1 MNKANLILH
10 CGAAAV
16 DREQLALV
24 PTPALTDTWTPIPH
38 ASLLTQVERALG
50 GSNFEVV
57 SEAHGLSKD
66 GARYFGLLQVARV
79 AHFIDDESN
88 PEFVDEASIQTTPED
103 YGYVIGVRNSH
114 DKRFPAGLAV
124 GSSVFV
130 CDNLSFYGEISVARK
145 HTVFIER
152 DLPALTAR
160 AIGDLSAK
168 WNDQGVRFEAYKQ
181 HTLRHAKAHDLLIK
195 ALDCRAVT
203 TTQIPH
209 ILKEWRTPRHP
220 EFAENGLTAWRFWN
234 ACTEVGKDSGVWQLP
249 DRTRALHGI
258 LDQEVGIFGQN

>member
-1 MNKANLILH
+1 MKNNLILH
-10 CGAAAV
+10 CGASAV
-16 DREQLALV
+16 EREQLALV
-24 PTPALTDTWTPIPH
+24 PTPASTDTWTPIPH

-50 GSNFEVV
+50 GAELEVV

-79 AHFIDDESN
+79 AQAIDIDVEI
-88 PEFVDEASIQTTPED
+88 VDEEPQQPKD

-168 WNDQGVRFEAYKQ
+168 WIDQGKRFEAYKQ

-220 EFAENGLTAWRFWN
+220 EFAQDGLTAWRFWN